1 VVDPGDVDY
10 AAVFAA
16 MPTPCL
22 VLAPDL
28 VILDATASY
37 LGATGRRRA
46 ELVGTHLFTAFPDNP
61 SDPHAD
67 GTRNLRASL
76 QRVLD
81 SGQADAM
88 AVQRYDVPA
97 PAAAG
102 EFVERWWSP
111 VNAPVLGEDGTVKLL
126 LHRVEDVTEFVRERG
141 LAGGERPRDDRR
153 RVRDEAELFG
163 RARELQALNARL
175 RQVGERER
183 QRWALELHDE
193 TLQGLGAVRGLLS
206 TAQTHGDDD
215 ALRGAVDVALDVL
228 ADEIAKLR
236 HLIVELRPAEL
247 DELGLQAALEE
258 LARRAGTL
266 DGFDVHLEVELG
278 FEKGDEPE
286 RLVPDLE
293 VTIYRVLQ
301 EALTNV
307 ARHAD
312 ATQVEVRVIERDR
325 VVRASVADDGTG
337 FDTASGR
344 RGFGITGMHERSE
357 LVGASLTLTSR
368 PGHGTFIELQAPA
381 VRRRSSP
388 PATPGG

>member
-1 VVDPGDVDY
+1 VVDQGDVDY
-10 AAVFAA
+10 GAVFAA

-28 VILDATASY
+28 VILDATDSY
-37 LGATGRRRA
+37 LSATGRQRA

-67 GTRNLRASL
+67 GVRNLRASL

-81 SGQADAM
+81 SGQADVM
-88 AVQRYDVPA
+88 PVQRYDVPA
-97 PAAAG
+97 PAAG

-111 VNAPVLGEDGTVKLL
+111 VNAPLLGEDGTVKLV
-126 LHRVEDVTEFVRERG
+126 LHRVEDVTEFVRQRG
-141 LAGGERPRDDRR
+141 LAEGERPGNDGRR
-153 RVRDEAELFG
+153 MQDEAELFS
-163 RARELQALNARL
+163 RARELHALNARL

-193 TLQGLGAVRGLLS
+193 TLQGLGAVRGLLL
-206 TAQTHGDDD
+206 TAQTHGSDDT
-215 ALRGAVDVALDVL
+215 LRGAVDVALVVL
-228 ADEIAKLR
+228 AEEIAKLR
-236 HLIVELRPAEL
+236 HLIVDLRPAEL

-258 LARRAGTL
+258 LARRAAAL
-266 DGFDVHLEVELG
+266 DGFDVHLDVELG
-278 FEKGDEPE
+278 FETGNEPE

-312 ATQVEVRVIERDR
+312 ATHVDVRVIERDG
-325 VVRASVADDGTG
+325 VVRATVADDGTG
-337 FDTASGR
+337 FDTANDR

-357 LVGASLTLTSR
+357 LIGASLSLTSR
-368 PGHGTFIELQAPA
+368 PGHGTSIELQAPA
-381 VRRRSSP
+381 LRRRSSP
-388 PATPGG
+388 PAASDD

>member
-1 VVDPGDVDY
+1 VADRSDVDY
-10 AAVFAA
+10 AAMFAA
-16 MPTPCL
+16 MPIPCL

-28 VILDATASY
+28 VILDATESY
-37 LGATGRRRA
+37 LSATGRRRA

-67 GTRNLRASL
+67 GVRNLRASL
-76 QRVLD
+76 ERVLD

-88 AVQRYDVPA
+88 ALQRYDLPA
-97 PAAAG
+97 PATG
-102 EFVERWWSP
+102 EFVARWWSP
-111 VNAPVLGEDGTVKLL
+111 VNVPLLGDDGTVRLV

-141 LAGGERPRDDRR
+141 LAEDKRPGRR
-153 RVRDEAELFG
+153 LQDEAELFV

-175 RQVGERER
+175 RRVGERER

-206 TAQTHGDDD
+206 TARRHGSED
-215 ALRGAVDVALDVL
+215 ALRTAVDVALDVL
-228 ADEIAKLR
+228 ADEIGKLR
-236 HLIVELRPAEL
+236 HLIIELRPAEL

-258 LARRAGTL
+258 LARRAGAV
-266 DGFDVHLEVELG
+266 DGFDVHLDIELE
-278 FEKGDEPE
+278 FEKKDEPE

-312 ATQVEVRVIERDR
+312 ATHVNVRVIE
-325 VVRASVADDGTG
+325 
-337 FDTASGR
+337 
-344 RGFGITGMHERSE
+344 
-357 LVGASLTLTSR
+357 
-368 PGHGTFIELQAPA
+368 
-381 VRRRSSP
+381 
-388 PATPGG
+388 